1 MHILDFF
8 LLLIASSGFDYSNLY
23 FSMGYFTAGN
33 EPSFQMP
40 WMYHYANR
48 PDVNALR
55 VRQVVYTFFST
66 GIGG

>member
-1 MHILDFF
+1 
-8 LLLIASSGFDYSNLY
+8 
-23 FSMGYFTAGN
+23 MGYFTAGN

-48 PDVNALR
+48 PDVSALR
-55 VRQVVYTFFST
+55 VRQVVYTFFGT